1 MNKKPLANIMENKFK
16 KLVII
21 FFVFFTAIL
30 IIGSF
35 LLYDHFYK
43 SAKNDVYNDINF
55 YFMELD
61 NNFSVIENRV
71 NDIFRD
77 ELNNIYDNYGDE
89 SFNLNNKLSNIEK
102 RIKRIEALN
111 NNIKI
116 DGLNY
121 YLISESG
128 RIIESSFQ
136 KDIDL
141 DLSKDVEIWKSINS
155 LENGEIFLDSFDDE
169 KRSNDVNIYSYLKL
183 NNGNIFELGLSFSN
197 INLIIKKQLNY
208 LLSDKTTNISLYTD
222 GFTPYFS
229 NENNLNSN
237 EEKIFQNSI
246 NENEMIVKST
256 GFFTKNYY
264 RGWNNNY
271 GNRFVKVKVQY
282 NLYKNA
288 LYTILLIFLFVLGF
302 QLYLH
307 YSFKDIVGSVTNP
320 IKDISKNMNE
330 FRINE
335 NMNFNINSSK
345 IKEIDDIQHNF
356 KEMTE
361 EVNISYDQLEAYN
374 KEIMKKNKRL
384 SQINKALN
392 TSKRKYKNLF
402 NNMLDGFAYYKIN
415 YDENMRAD
423 DLELIE
429 ANEAFEKIF
438 DLDSNINEDNSRNY
452 FPISKNIIL
461 EKYNNIIQG
470 EKDNFKFEKYYD
482 EKDRWL
488 NINIFSTYKGYLA
501 IVISDITELKK
512 SKKESEKL
520 SINLEKIIS
529 LTSTLATNELNENE
543 FLKKLLN
550 TAVEV
555 IPEADYGTVYKNN
568 NENKVEFIH
577 AIGHDYDKFKDLSI
591 DEKYFYNE
599 NEEIE
604 VIENVMK
611 NNETKFDNE
620 NLQILKNGQKE
631 IKETMTFDLIIDNR
645 VLAGLNIDI
654 KLKSEKKFDEYSK
667 RLFKSLKN
675 ISTSFYKMRKY
686 NLLQNKFTRELIL
699 SIIRMLEIHDLYT
712 RGHSEKVANLAKSI
726 AKELD
731 LSEKKVNDAYW
742 AGMVHDIGK
751 ILIPDYILNKKSSL
765 KDNEFEIIKKHS
777 VWGYQT
783 LSATED
789 LQNIA
794 RFVLFHHERWDGKGY
809 PRGLKGDKI
818 PLISRILAVADAWD
832 AMTTDRA
839 YREALSEKEAIKE
852 LKNNKGEQFDP
863 QIVDA
868 FLKGHLS

>member
-1 MNKKPLANIMENKFK
+1 MKKKPLASIMESKFK

-30 IIGSF
+30 LLGSL
-35 LLYDHFYK
+35 LLYNNFFE
-43 SAKNDVYNDINF
+43 SAKKDVYNDINF

-61 NNFSVIENRV
+61 NNFSVIESRV

-77 ELNNIYDNYGDE
+77 ELNNIYENYGDE
-89 SFNLNNKLSNIEK
+89 DFTENNKLSNIEK

-116 DGLNY
+116 DDLNY
-121 YLISESG
+121 YLISDNG
-128 RIIESSFQ
+128 KIIDSNFK
-136 KDIDL
+136 KDINL
-141 DLSKDVEIWKSINS
+141 DLSKDVEIWENINS
-155 LENGEIFLDSFDDE
+155 LEKGEIYLDSFDDE

-183 NNGNIFELGLSFSN
+183 DNGNIFELGLSFSN

-222 GFTPYFS
+222 GFTPYFN
-229 NENNLNSN
+229 NENNLEDN
-237 EEKIFQNSI
+237 EKKIFQNSI
-246 NENEMIVKST
+246 ENNKMIEKNT

-271 GNRFVKVKVQY
+271 GNRFVKVKVEY

-288 LYTILLIFLFVLGF
+288 IYTMLLIFVFVLGF
-302 QLYLH
+302 QLFLH
-307 YSFKDIVGSVTNP
+307 YSFKDIVGSVTKP
-320 IKDISKNMNE
+320 IKYLSKNMNE
-330 FRINE
+330 FKINE
-335 NMNFNINSSK
+335 NTNFNIDSSK

-384 SQINKALN
+384 NQINKALDTN
-392 TSKRKYKNLF
+392 KRKYKSLF

-415 YDENMRAD
+415 YDESMQAD
-423 DLELIE
+423 HLELIE
-429 ANEAFEKIF
+429 ANDAFEKIF
-438 DLDSNINEDNSRNY
+438 NLESKNNKDNSENH
-452 FPISKNIIL
+452 FPISKEIIL
-461 EKYNNIIQG
+461 DKYNKIIQG
-470 EKDNFKFEKYYD
+470 EKDNFKFEKYYN

-501 IVISDITELKK
+501 IVISDITEFKK
-512 SKKESEKL
+512 SKKEAEKL

-529 LTSTLATNELNENE
+529 LTSTLATNELDEND
-543 FLKKLLN
+543 FLKKLLK

-555 IPEADYGTVYKNN
+555 IPEADYGTVYKNKD
-568 NENKVEFIH
+568 NKVKFVH

-591 DEKYFYNE
+591 DEKYFYND
-599 NEEIE
+599 NKEIE
-604 VIENVMK
+604 VIENIME
-611 NNETKFDNE
+611 NNETKFDSE
-620 NLQILKNGQKE
+620 NLHILKSGQKD
-631 IKETMTFDLIIDNR
+631 IKETMTFDLIIDNK
-645 VLAGLNIDI
+645 VVAGLNIDI
-654 KLKSEKKFDEYSK
+654 KLESEKKFDEYSK

-686 NLLQNKFTRELIL
+686 NILQNKFTRELIL

-712 RGHSEKVANLAKSI
+712 RGHSEKVANLSKDI
-726 AKELD
+726 AKELG
-731 LSEKKVNDAYW
+731 LSERKVNDAYW

-751 ILIPDYILNKKSSL
+751 ILIPDYILNKESPL

-777 VWGYQT
+777 IWGYQT

-839 YREALSEKEAIKE
+839 YRKALSDKEAIEE

-863 QIVDA
+863 QIVNA